1 MSDKVACISKHLPSL
16 WPHMDIRFN
25 IVLENYHYF
34 DCLFLFFSSIL
45 RLRQP
50 CCRGVLGCCCS
61 FPWFAVSP
69 PLPGLLP
76 DSADDAAT
84 SKTLPQPRL
93 SIKCLKSELSLTWPS
108 SKVPGTWKA
117 SVKLWNTAD
126 YRLRSVDN
134 CSFTL
139 MVNHANDAMIGESLL
154 VNFLK
159 INHSLFKVCT
169 TRALF

>member
-1 MSDKVACISKHLPSL
+1 MSDKVACICKHLPSL

-69 PLPGLLP
+69 PPPGLLP